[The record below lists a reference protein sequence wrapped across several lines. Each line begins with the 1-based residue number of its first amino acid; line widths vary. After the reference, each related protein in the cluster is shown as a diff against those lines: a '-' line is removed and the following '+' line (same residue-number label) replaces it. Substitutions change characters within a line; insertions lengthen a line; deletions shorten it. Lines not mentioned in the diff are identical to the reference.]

1 MNDDDL
7 TMICGHVTRGA
18 GLQTACELV
27 GITLDDLFDTIGR
40 DPADLIS
47 LFSAMIGTA
56 HLRRVA
62 PPSQN
67 QE

>member
-18 GLQTACELV
+18 SLQTACELV
-27 GITLDDLFDTIGR
+27 GITLEDLFDTIDR

-62 PPSQN
+62 PPGPGQ
-67 QE
+67 